1 MRNLLICL
9 IFLLPAGAFAQVYT
23 WVNEQGVRV
32 YSDEQPPAHA
42 KTADLAPIIP
52 LAPVKSPLKNTDLA
66 TMNPGFSGYTYFAI
80 VSPSEDSVI
89 TPGSAGGLSVQ
100 LAIQPQLQPED
111 QVTLFLDGQP
121 VETSASLSF
130 NLNNLDRGSHLL
142 YAEVK
147 HQGKRLIQTSKRR
160 IHVQRPFNTPP
171 KKAPK

>member
-1 MRNLLICL
+1 MRNLLIYLLLTFPCL
-9 IFLLPAGAFAQVYT
+9 SMAQVYT
-23 WVNEQGVRV
+23 WINDQGVRV

-42 KTADLAPIIP
+42 KPAELSPIIP
-52 LAPVKSPLKNTDLA
+52 LAPVKTPLKIVAQDTA
-66 TMNPGFSGYTYFAI
+66 VTAFSGYTYFAI
-80 VSPSEDSVI
+80 VTPTEDSTI
-89 TPGSAGGLSVQ
+89 PPGTAGGVSIQ

-147 HQGKRLIQTSKRR
+147 HQGKRLIQTNKRR
-160 IHVQRPFNTPP
+160 IHVQRPSITP
-171 KKAPK
+171 KKAPR